1 MKARMSLM
9 GLYDYDNTILDD
21 LAVPEGLDVSIL
33 KDNLLIEC
41 GYREIL
47 YPRPDF
53 FKMALRAWVRKNIG
67 IWAEL
72 YDTTLYEYNPI
83 ENYDR
88 KEDNT
93 YIRTDNL
100 KQKNSGTDSTEYSG
114 TDSTE
119 YSGTDST
126 EYSGT
131 DSTEYSG
138 KDITQDSGT
147 DSTQNSGSD
156 TTLNKAHAF
165 NTSGLADSNS
175 STLTNGLKQDVT
187 HGKKTELE
195 HGQKIELEY
204 GQKIELEHGQKIE
217 LEHGQKIELEHGLT
231 IDNTGTQTN
240 KEVIYAHGN
249 IGTVSTQ
256 DMIKQQREVV
266 EFNVY
271 DYIIRDFQKRFIL
284 GIY

>member
-1 MKARMSLM
+1 MRARMSLM

-72 YDTTLYEYNPI
+72 YDTTQYEYNPI

-93 YIRTDNL
+93 YVRTDDL
-100 KQKNSGTDSTEYSG
+100 TMTNSGKDTTQN
-114 TDSTE
+114 
-119 YSGTDST
+119 
-126 EYSGT
+126 
-131 DSTEYSG
+131 SG
-138 KDITQDSGT
+138 KDITQNSGTDTTQNSGT

-165 NTSGLADSNS
+165 NTSGLTDSNS
-175 STLTNGLKQDVT
+175 STLSNGLKQDLT
-187 HGKKTELE
+187 
-195 HGQKIELEY
+195 Y
-204 GQKIELEHGQKIE
+204 GQKVELEHGQKIE
-217 LEHGQKIELEHGLT
+217 LEHGQKIELEHGQKVELEHGHV

-240 KEVIYAHGN
+240 HEDIYAHGN
-249 IGTVSTQ
+249 IGVMSTQ

-266 EFNVY
+266 QFNIY
-271 DYIIRDFQKRFIL
+271 DYIISDFQKRFIL

>member
-1 MKARMSLM
+1 MRARMSLM

-21 LAVPEGLDVSIL
+21 LAVPDGLDVSIL

-53 FKMALRAWVRKNIG
+53 FKTALRAWVRKNIG

-93 YIRTDNL
+93 YTRTDNL

-119 YSGTDST
+119 YSGKDTT
-126 EYSGT
+126 QN
-131 DSTEYSG
+131 SG

-165 NTSGLADSNS
+165 NTSGLSDSNS

-195 HGQKIELEY
+195 HGQKIELEH
-204 GQKIELEHGQKIE
+204 GQKIDLEHGQKID
-217 LEHGQKIELEHGLT
+217 LEHGLT

-240 KEVIYAHGN
+240 TELIYAHGN
-249 IGTVSTQ
+249 IGVMSTQ

-266 EFNVY
+266 QFNIY